1 MLIALHG
8 GGIDQFEKRD
18 ESVIC
23 DIIVCVYP
31 VEMFL
36 A

>member
-8 GGIDQFEKRD
+8 SGIHQFGKRD

-23 DIIVCVYP
+23 DIIVYVYT

>member
-8 GGIDQFEKRD
+8 GIDQFGKSS
-18 ESVIC
+18 ESVLYNM
-23 DIIVCVYP
+23 IVCVYT

>member
-8 GGIDQFEKRD
+8 DIDQFGKSN

-23 DIIVCVYP
+23 NIIVCVYT